1 MLMRYVMPLS
11 FQASGRGAVARAARG
26 GSHTNARVSIPYHQL
41 NALTRR
47 VRMYFNFIISL
58 YETLLGLHHLYH
70 TPELHP
76 ANANSCTLLLPNLSS
91 QRSSH

>member
-1 MLMRYVMPLS
+1 MRYVMPPTLE
-11 FQASGRGAVARAARG
+11 ASGRRADARTARG

-41 NALTRR
+41 NATTRR
-47 VRMYFNFIISL
+47 VKMYLNLIISL
-58 YETLLGLHHLYH
+58 DETLLGLHHLYY